1 MQKTKI
7 RQKYT
12 DFLELPNLIMQK
24 FPWITKLNKNIRT
37 STLSSALIYK
47 ITTDWNC
54 FSSNDKFRQD
64 F

>member
-12 DFLELPNLIMQK
+12 DFLELPNLMMQK

-47 ITTDWNC
+47 ITTD
-54 FSSNDKFRQD
+54 
-64 F
+64 